1 MIWLNSFESSYSISI
16 QFLRRLII
24 DEFKDRHIQF
34 CIVDYTIQFYS
45 HIDMIDAYIANR
57 KVEHPFAV
65 IVHSTKY

>member
-1 MIWLNSFESSYSISI
+1 MIEFKHNFFEEDEI
-16 QFLRRLII
+16 L
-24 DEFKDRHIQF
+24 DEFEDKHIQF

>member
-1 MIWLNSFESSYSISI
+1 MRKRYGSIALKAVITFQYNFLDDLFE
-16 QFLRRLII
+16 
-24 DEFKDRHIQF
+24 DRHIQF